1 MSGMRSLEAQYQ
13 IENMEAV
20 MQAANAVIKPKTNVA
35 SYKTGTL
42 TGKNKFDI
50 ERALGFPPNVDDDPD
65 KVRYSWAFT
74 INGRECA
81 IWDWKGSADHDVWS
95 VYDPGL
101 VLATIM

>member
-1 MSGMRSLEAQYQ
+1 MRTLEAQYQ

-81 IWDWKGSADHDVWS
+81 IWDWKGSADQDVWS

-101 VLATIM
+101 VLSIIM

>member
-1 MSGMRSLEAQYQ
+1 MRTLEAQYQ

-81 IWDWKGSADHDVWS
+81 IWDWKGSADQDVWS

-101 VLATIM
+101 VLATSM

>member
-1 MSGMRSLEAQYQ
+1 
-13 IENMEAV
+13 MEAV

-81 IWDWKGSADHDVWS
+81 IWDWKGSADQDVWS

>member
-1 MSGMRSLEAQYQ
+1 MRSLEAQYQ

-81 IWDWKGSADHDVWS
+81 IWDWKGSADQDVWS

>member
-1 MSGMRSLEAQYQ
+1 MRTLEAQYQ

-81 IWDWKGSADHDVWS
+81 IWDWKGSADQDVWS
-95 VYDPGL
+95 VYDPSR
-101 VLATIM
+101 VLSIIM

>member
-1 MSGMRSLEAQYQ
+1 MRTLEAQYQ

-20 MQAANAVIKPKTNVA
+20 MQAANAVIEPNPNING
-35 SYKTGTL
+35 YKTGTL
-42 TGKNKFDI
+42 TGKSKQQI
-50 ERALGFPPNVDDDPD
+50 EQALGFPPNVDDDPD

>member
-1 MSGMRSLEAQYQ
+1 MRTLEAQYQ

-35 SYKTGTL
+35 SYKTGTM

-81 IWDWKGSADHDVWS
+81 IWDWKGSADQDVWS